1 MRLLQPRADGP
12 LSTLRRYFGHQ
23 TMWYFTENTV
33 LFVDPRTASLNGPAR
48 TGRRLRR
55 PGRLDPRLKPWATAP
70 IWSPA
75 RVVPV
80 G

>member
-55 PGRLDPRLKPWATAP
+55 RVASTHGP
-70 IWSPA
+70 IWSAFGRSRPGGA
-75 RVVPV
+75 RESVR
-80 G
+80 